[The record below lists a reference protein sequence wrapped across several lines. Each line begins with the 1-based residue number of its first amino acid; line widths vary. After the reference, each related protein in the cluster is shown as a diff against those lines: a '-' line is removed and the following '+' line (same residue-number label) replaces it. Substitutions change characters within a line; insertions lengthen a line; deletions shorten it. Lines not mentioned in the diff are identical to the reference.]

1 MRWYR
6 SSIVQI
12 ILLATLSASVGMA
25 QTHGYLFVAP
35 GVVSGSNNSSALIH
49 LGVGGEY
56 VFRSTYGAGA
66 EVGFIGRS
74 DLDAAGMASI
84 NGYYHFKHDRPWA
97 PFVTPM
103 PLSCSRAAAWPISAA
118 GLTIGTRTIWGSS
131 SKSAIIFPLE
141 HARRI
146 ISNSGSDSTSNS
158 LR

>member
-6 SSIVQI
+6 R
-12 ILLATLSASVGMA
+12 LLLLVVSLTAGTATA

-49 LGVGGEY
+49 LGIGGEY

-74 DLDAAGMASI
+74 DLDAVGMASI

-97 PFVTPM
+97 PFVT
-103 PLSCSRAAAWPISAA
+103 
-118 GLTIGTRTIWGSS
+118 GGY
-131 SKSAIIFPLE
+131 
-141 HARRI
+141 
-146 ISNSGSDSTSNS
+146 SNAFELFQSTSLANIGGGINYWYKDHMGLNFEVRDHFS
-158 LR
+158 TGTHSANYLEFRFGFNFK